1 MTLQVLT
8 AVLLNVPFFW
18 DVTLSV
24 GHIPEELPLQR
35 WQAVFEQTDNMIMN

>member
-1 MTLQVLT
+1 MTFQVLT

-24 GHIPEELPLQR
+24 GHTPEELPLQR
-35 WQAVFEQTDNMIMN
+35 LQCLKRLTT